1 MPLQRRTTMPANLI
15 RDLLRGGALSIA
27 LIASGATTAL
37 ADPPGYY
44 FQDSWQPKEQELQVP
59 PPARANANKPTAAAK
74 VDNNPCSSS
83 GSSHSAGRQ
92 YPAPLRGVAPSG
104 VPD

>member
-15 RDLLRGGALSIA
+15 RDLLRGGALAIA

-44 FQDSWQPKEQELQVP
+44 FQDSWQPKEQKLQVP

-74 VDNNPCSSS
+74 GDNNHCSSS
-83 GSSHSAGRQ
+83 GNSHSAGRKFR
-92 YPAPLRGVAPSG
+92 ATCSG
-104 VPD
+104 MR